1 MLRKYRSARKFRGVA
16 SGRRTPHR
24 PETKV
29 LYLTSTRLIRESEHA
44 VREHAGCGDDI
55 PQRVCAQLLAKPL
68 RYSEWHAL
76 HERKMQSVAD
86 ARLRDPQVLQL
97 RGIAIEQVH
106 RTAIVNYLRHGRIT
120 GAARDQTIALF
131 HGISE
136 VRDATLAEHR
146 NYLLAASTQ
155 VCTHEL
161 LDLVGD
167 REGHDMIRR
176 YELAYAQYFAMFC
189 DRARALQRGK
199 QYLLEAL
206 LPEVRDVT
214 ERLRMRIAAAPLPI
228 GPRRSA
234 VGFAPIESPARMPAR
249 AATRRD
255 RNPADRRA
263 GGLPASP
270 RARIRT
276 AR

>member
-1 MLRKYRSARKFRGVA
+1 M
-16 SGRRTPHR
+16 
-24 PETKV
+24 

-44 VREHAGCGDDI
+44 VREHAGCGDEI
-55 PQRVCAQLLAKPL
+55 PQRVCAQLLANQP

-106 RTAIVNYLRHGRIT
+106 RTAIVNYLRLGRIT
-120 GAARDQTIALF
+120 GAARDQTLALF
-131 HGISE
+131 HGVSDA
-136 VRDATLAEHR
+136 RDATLAAHR

-167 REGHDMIRR
+167 REGHRLVRR

-189 DRARALQRGK
+189 DRARALQAGK
-199 QYLLEAL
+199 RYLLDSL

-214 ERLRMRIAAAPLPI
+214 DRLRMRIAAAPLPI
-228 GPRRSA
+228 GPQRSA
-234 VGFAPIESPARMPAR
+234 VGFAPIESPGRMPAP
-249 AATRRD
+249 ASTHRD
-255 RNPADRRA
+255 RQSQTKS
-263 GGLPASP
+263 ASP
-270 RARIRT
+270 LGRQRSGQPRS
-276 AR
+276 RQ

>member
-1 MLRKYRSARKFRGVA
+1 
-16 SGRRTPHR
+16 
-24 PETKV
+24 
-29 LYLTSTRLIRESEHA
+29 
-44 VREHAGCGDDI
+44 
-55 PQRVCAQLLAKPL
+55 
-68 RYSEWHAL
+68 
-76 HERKMQSVAD
+76 MQSVAD

-106 RTAIVNYLRHGRIT
+106 RTAIVNHLRLGRIT
-120 GAARDQTIALF
+120 GAARDQTLALF
-131 HGISE
+131 HGVSD

-146 NYLLAASTQ
+146 NYVLAASTQ

-167 REGHDMIRR
+167 REGHRLVRR

-189 DRARALQRGK
+189 DRARALQAGK
-199 QYLLEAL
+199 RYLLDSL

-214 ERLRMRIAAAPLPI
+214 DRLRMRIAAAPLPI
-228 GPRRSA
+228 GPQRSA

-255 RNPADRRA
+255 RSPAGRRA

-270 RARIRT
+270 PPRTRT

>member
-1 MLRKYRSARKFRGVA
+1 MRCMNARC
-16 SGRRTPHR
+16 T
-24 PETKV
+24 
-29 LYLTSTRLIRESEHA
+29 
-44 VREHAGCGDDI
+44 
-55 PQRVCAQLLAKPL
+55 
-68 RYSEWHAL
+68 
-76 HERKMQSVAD
+76 SVAD

-97 RGIAIEQVH
+97 RSIAIEQVH

-131 HGISE
+131 HGISD

-167 REGHDMIRR
+167 REGHKLVRR

-189 DRARALQRGK
+189 DRARALQRR
-199 QYLLEAL
+199 QAL
-206 LPEVRDVT
+206 LA
-214 ERLRMRIAAAPLPI
+214 RLAAARGQGRHRSATDAHRGRAAAYRSATI
-228 GPRRSA
+228 GGRLCAHRVACSNARASRNTSRSRPAGRRSA
-234 VGFAPIESPARMPAR
+234 AR
-249 AATRRD
+249 
-255 RNPADRRA
+255 
-263 GGLPASP
+263 PASP
-270 RARIRT
+270 RPRTRT